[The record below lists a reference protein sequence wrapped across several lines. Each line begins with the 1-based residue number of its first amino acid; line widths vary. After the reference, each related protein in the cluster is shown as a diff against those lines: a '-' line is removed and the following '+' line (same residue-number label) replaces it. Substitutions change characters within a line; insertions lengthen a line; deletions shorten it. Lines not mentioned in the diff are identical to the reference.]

1 MTTDFIVPLCVQQF
15 TTIYV
20 DEDIV
25 VVDKPSGLLS
35 VPGKN
40 PLNKDCLITRVQ
52 QYYADAHIVHRLD
65 MDTSG
70 VMVLARGKAN
80 LSALSRQF
88 QERQTQKQYLAWVY
102 GVLQED
108 TGEVNLPL
116 RCDWPNRPKQIVD
129 HELGK
134 PSLTRF
140 EVLERKPK
148 SLQTRVLLKPVTGRS
163 HQLRVHMAEL
173 GHPISG
179 CEFYA
184 HPKALAQAQRLQ
196 LHAWKL
202 SIMHPSTGV
211 MQTHAAPTIF

>member
-40 PLNKDCLITRVQ
+40 PLNKDCLITRVK

-80 LSALSRQF
+80 LSA
-88 QERQTQKQYLAWVY
+88 
-102 GVLQED
+102 
-108 TGEVNLPL
+108 
-116 RCDWPNRPKQIVD
+116 C
-129 HELGK
+129 
-134 PSLTRF
+134 
-140 EVLERKPK
+140 
-148 SLQTRVLLKPVTGRS
+148 LLYTS
-163 HQLRVHMAEL
+163 D
-173 GHPISG
+173 
-179 CEFYA
+179 
-184 HPKALAQAQRLQ
+184 
-196 LHAWKL
+196 
-202 SIMHPSTGV
+202 
-211 MQTHAAPTIF
+211 AADE

>member
-1 MTTDFIVPLCVQQF
+1 MMCRFAFPLAFGRNDFS
-15 TTIYV
+15 
-20 DEDIV
+20 
-25 VVDKPSGLLS
+25 K
-35 VPGKN
+35 
-40 PLNKDCLITRVQ
+40 

-140 EVLERKPK
+140 
-148 SLQTRVLLKPVTGRS
+148 
-163 HQLRVHMAEL
+163 
-173 GHPISG
+173 
-179 CEFYA
+179 
-184 HPKALAQAQRLQ
+184 LAN
-196 LHAWKL
+196 WKR
-202 SIMHPSTGV
+202 
-211 MQTHAAPTIF
+211 

>member
-1 MTTDFIVPLCVQQF
+1 VTTDFIVPLCVQQF

-88 QERQTQKQYLAWVY
+88 QEQQTQKQYLAWVY

-116 RCDWPNRPKQIVD
+116 LCDWPNRPKQIVD

-202 SIMHPSTGV
+202 SIMHPSTRA
-211 MQTHAAPTIF
+211 MQTHAAPAIF

>member
-1 MTTDFIVPLCVQQF
+1 VTTDFIVPLCVQQF

-52 QYYADAHIVHRLD
+52 QHYADAYIVHRLD

-184 HPKALAQAQRLQ
+184 HPKALAQAQR
-196 LHAWKL
+196 
-202 SIMHPSTGV
+202 
-211 MQTHAAPTIF
+211 